1 MFRNDKMDV
10 DDVTQIEL
18 DNTRA
23 VEGVIE
29 NVVAAQMDEA
39 IAPLHIREVS
49 VNCHRDSHLVLTSNR
64 QAAGE
69 DRGMSK
75 TGIVS

>member
-29 NVVAAQMDEA
+29 NVVAAQMDEV

-49 VNCHRDSHLVLTSNR
+49 INCHRGSHLVLMSNHHR
-64 QAAGE
+64 QSE
-69 DRGMSK
+69 RTRG
-75 TGIVS
+75 

>member
-1 MFRNDKMDV
+1 MDV

-18 DNTRA
+18 DNSRA

-39 IAPLHIREVS
+39 IAPLHIREV
-49 VNCHRDSHLVLTSNR
+49 
-64 QAAGE
+64 
-69 DRGMSK
+69 
-75 TGIVS
+75 GIDYPSISSL